1 LIIIKDIFGKSFI
14 TQFEV
19 ILTDNGKEFQDPN
32 YIEKI
37 SDTEKVNLFY
47 CDPGKSYQKGKVEKN
62 HELIRYVL
70 PKGSSFDTLTQSD
83 INKLMSN
90 INSYPRDELNK
101 CCPFD
106 LAYMLIGREII
117 DKFEYYN
124 IDGNDVVLTP
134 NLLKK

>member
-1 LIIIKDIFGKSFI
+1 MIIIKDIFGKSFI

-90 INSYPRDELNK
+90 INSYPHDELNK